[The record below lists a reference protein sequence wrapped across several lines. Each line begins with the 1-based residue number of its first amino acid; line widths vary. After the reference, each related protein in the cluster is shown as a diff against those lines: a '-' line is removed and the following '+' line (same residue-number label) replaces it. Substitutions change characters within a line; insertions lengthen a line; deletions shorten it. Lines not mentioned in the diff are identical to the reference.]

1 VSNTRTTSRPLRSV
15 PQPAQDGAMMLAAAL
30 GLALDQAPLQPG
42 CARCVDREKRAG
54 AAQPRIRVAVTWQD
68 GQPVCYEDY
77 EVRLPYDDFEVK
89 LPPQRSDADRPVH
102 YETGEDGPAPC
113 GAQHGSGTFTCA
125 NVAAVTCPACR
136 AAMTGDGQ

>member
-1 VSNTRTTSRPLRSV
+1 MTPDEHLAEAERFLAGRLGRSDPTHHAQLWRALLRPAQPLVPSWRDTTPHAPERPVSNTRTTSRPLRSV

-54 AAQPRIRVAVTWQD
+54 AAQPQIRVAVTWQD

-77 EVRLPYDDFEVK
+77 EVSP
-89 LPPQRSDADRPVH
+89 
-102 YETGEDGPAPC
+102 DG
-113 GAQHGSGTFTCA
+113 
-125 NVAAVTCPACR
+125 
-136 AAMTGDGQ
+136 GQ